1 VSPSFWHWWIL
12 GGLCLLAEALTPG
25 FVFLWLGISAG
36 VTGLLLLV
44 TPDVGWRWQILTFTA
59 LSLASVVLWLAWR
72 RQQGFTDTSGF
83 NNRAEAC
90 VGRLAVLETPLGSG
104 RHGRLRLGDTTWAA
118 TGPELPSGT
127 RVRIVAA
134 RGTVLEVVAE
144 RTVTPGDKGDRAVH
158 GEV

>member
-1 VSPSFWHWWIL
+1 MSPSFWHWWIL

-44 TPDVGWRWQILTFTA
+44 APDVGWRWQILTFTA
-59 LSLASVVLWLAWR
+59 LSFASVVLWLAWR
-72 RQQGFTDTSGF
+72 RQQGSAGTSGL

-90 VGRLAVLETPLGSG
+90 VGRSAVLETPLGSG

-118 TGPELPSGT
+118 IGPDLPSGT

-134 RGTVLEVVAE
+134 RGTILEVAAEQTVA
-144 RTVTPGDKGDRAVH
+144 PSDNGGRAAHRDV
-158 GEV
+158 